1 MRSILIG
8 QRTRAHSTTDN
19 PSFWP
24 SAKKS
29 NQRTNLNKRGPS
41 LTCSRRLLICTTVS
55 TSVVAVGVIEAAA
68 EVTADGDVAIE
79 EACPSAAGS
88 LIAELR
94 SIGGR
99 GRGVAGCQ
107 GGRPANPGARLRF
120 VDLEGHQDPRGTKVS
135 PPLYAYPHPG
145 RVGGGVRSVRG
156 GKPHFLKAPVKNIPP
171 LARSLPSILMSTRDT
186 TILTGAAWEVAPL
199 IPPVTIGA
207 PTARARTQEFHRMCC
222 RAHAGQWNFAGLYS
236 TRRPPVVVA
245 TCL

>member
-24 SAKKS
+24 AAFEKKS

-145 RVGGGVRSVRG
+145 RVGGGVRSE
-156 GKPHFLKAPVKNIPP
+156 
-171 LARSLPSILMSTRDT
+171 
-186 TILTGAAWEVAPL
+186 GASP
-199 IPPVTIGA
+199 I
-207 PTARARTQEFHRMCC
+207 F
-222 RAHAGQWNFAGLYS
+222 
-236 TRRPPVVVA
+236 
-245 TCL
+245 